1 MFAILNGFES
11 TGLANIGFNIKPNNI
26 INNIRFLIL
35 PYKVVSIYICYCV
48 N

>member
-1 MFAILNGFES
+1 MFVILNGFES
-11 TGLANIGFNIKPNNI
+11 AELANIGFNIKPNNI

-35 PYKVVSIYICYCV
+35 PYKVVSIYICYSI